1 MEKVKVLHRE
11 LALQG
16 STGRREH
23 DIIEVEE
30 VHGVVATLKDEQGR
44 VLLGLDE
51 AEVDQ
56 VGDKATVPVPRRLFE
71 AIQKAVKLTHH
82 TQTSGVNEAG
92 GLAAV
97 HCLGQSAMME
107 AILDVQLVDRPIPR
121 EGKGEDGPNGGS
133 LDDRTEGIVVVHSGV
148 LSEALKDPT
157 GFVAIQSTI
166 SLEFMMEDP
175 LVGDHGSRGTRH
187 QFPVVVGH

>member
-1 MEKVKVLHRE
+1 VEKVKVLHRE

-30 VHGVVATLKDEQGR
+30 VHGAVATLKDELGR

-56 VGDKATVPVPRRLFE
+56 VGDKTTVPVPRRLFE

-92 GLAAV
+92 GLAV
-97 HCLGQSAMME
+97 
-107 AILDVQLVDRPIPR
+107 VR
-121 EGKGEDGPNGGS
+121 GGN
-133 LDDRTEGIVVVHSGV
+133 
-148 LSEALKDPT
+148 
-157 GFVAIQSTI
+157 
-166 SLEFMMEDP
+166 
-175 LVGDHGSRGTRH
+175 GSRSKCFFTKW
-187 QFPVVVGH
+187 